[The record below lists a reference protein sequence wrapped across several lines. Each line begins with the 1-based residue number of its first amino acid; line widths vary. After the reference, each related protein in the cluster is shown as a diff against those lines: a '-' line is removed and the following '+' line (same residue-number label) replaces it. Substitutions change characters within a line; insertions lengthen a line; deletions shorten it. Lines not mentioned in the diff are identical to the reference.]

1 MLSSTYIIPPGIRY
15 LFSVNFN
22 LDKFVD
28 KYSYNILLDVIS
40 AGYNKMSI
48 LRKYE
53 LMRDMFIYYKKK
65 VFLNVPYDKLYAI
78 FHKQVFE
85 YYKSLNMPDWC
96 ARLIVFQLREY
107 INTYHKTHPNIGKVK
122 LNVFTNKLI
131 ANF

>member
-15 LFSVNFN
+15 LFTVNFN
-22 LDKFVD
+22 LDKFID

-40 AGYNKMSI
+40 AGYNKLSI
-48 LRKYE
+48 HCKHE

-65 VFLNVPYDKLYAI
+65 VFLNVPLDKLYQI
-78 FHKQVFE
+78 FNKQVFE

-122 LNVFTNKLI
+122 VNIFTNMLI
-131 ANF
+131 VNF